1 MRVILSHAGGFL
13 PFATERFA
21 EAAALVRP
29 NNSPAQTLEAF
40 RRFYFDT
47 ALSSGPAALQ
57 SLKTFAGN
65 GRILFGSDFPYAPA
79 ELGGKFTA
87 KLDADTALTDR
98 DRAAINH
105 ENAHG
110 LFERLRKP
118 ASA

>member
-1 MRVILSHAGGFL
+1 
-13 PFATERFA
+13 
-21 EAAALVRP
+21 
-29 NNSPAQTLEAF
+29 
-40 RRFYFDT
+40 
-47 ALSSGPAALQ
+47 
-57 SLKTFAGN
+57 
-65 GRILFGSDFPYAPA
+65 LFGSDFPYAPA